1 MYVGP
6 MCVCVCIPLATRGSK
21 GILIKFGMNNT
32 KASGSN
38 IGYVSMTLTPSNRPD
53 HINQAVYIGLY
64 ESVGRMNEMLCH
76 EIQNL

>member
-1 MYVGP
+1 MYV
-6 MCVCVCIPLATRGSK
+6 CVFPSSDQRMQ

-38 IGYVSMTLTPSNRPD
+38 IGYVLMTLTPSNRPD
-53 HINQAVYIGLY
+53 HSNQAVYIGLY